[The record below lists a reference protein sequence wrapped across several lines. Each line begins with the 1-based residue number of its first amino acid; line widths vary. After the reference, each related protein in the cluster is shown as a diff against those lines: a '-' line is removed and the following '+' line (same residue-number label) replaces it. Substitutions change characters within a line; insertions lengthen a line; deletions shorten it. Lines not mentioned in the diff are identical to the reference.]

1 MSEETRSQV
10 AESNTEQM
18 ESQKPKPKS
27 NRFLTIIGFVLLAS
41 FIVFGALFLKESAPY
56 WKGNKSYKDLNKR
69 AVSVKSVDS
78 VDFASLGNTY
88 IQTLSA
94 GQPQVTNA
102 PGMPNITPTPIP
114 TLTANQLDLLRIQS
128 LVEIDF
134 EYLKELNP
142 DIVGWIFM
150 ERENINYPVVLGPDN
165 YYYLSRLPDRTPNR
179 LGSIFMEHK
188 NKPDFSDDTTV
199 LFGHNMLDDSMFAP
213 LEYYRE
219 QWYYDEHPSLYI
231 FTPEATF
238 RVDVFAGYVVE
249 AHDID
254 SLHQKIHSIEEKR
267 NFVANSIARSTFKSN
282 VHIADDDRFV
292 SLYTCNYDYTDSRY
306 VVQGK
311 LVKLTP

>member
-18 ESQKPKPKS
+18 ESQKQKPKS

-78 VDFASLGNTY
+78 VDVASLGNTY